1 MKRYF
6 KEVGVPDHFI
16 CDQARKQVK
25 GEACILCNEAGCHIV
40 ELEKGAPALN
50 RAERA
55 IKILKDR
62 AKNDMF
68 QSNCPMVF
76 WCYCVER
83 RTDIINTTVRSNHLL
98 QGVPPHIITGQPSD
112 ISPLCEFEWYYKW
125 VIYRVK
131 GQKFPLQH
139 QKLGRVLGSAKNA
152 GSMMSKWVLTA
163 TGDVMPIQTLRS
175 LTPAERNNPSM

>member
-68 QSNCPMVF
+68 QSNCPDRKSV
-76 WCYCVER
+76 V
-83 RTDIINTTVRSNHLL
+83 
-98 QGVPPHIITGQPSD
+98 
-112 ISPLCEFEWYYKW
+112 
-125 VIYRVK
+125 
-131 GQKFPLQH
+131 
-139 QKLGRVLGSAKNA
+139 
-152 GSMMSKWVLTA
+152 
-163 TGDVMPIQTLRS
+163 
-175 LTPAERNNPSM
+175 